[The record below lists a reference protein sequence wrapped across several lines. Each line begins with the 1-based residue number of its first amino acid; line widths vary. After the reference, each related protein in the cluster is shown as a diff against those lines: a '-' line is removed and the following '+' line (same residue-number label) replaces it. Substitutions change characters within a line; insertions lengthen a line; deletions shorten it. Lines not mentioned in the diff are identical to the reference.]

1 MKTAQ
6 DFRRALGPADEGF
19 ENVMRQ
25 TLSRLEREEKP
36 MKRKMSL
43 SLALALILIAL
54 SLATALA
61 AGLGVFGRLSAYSP
75 KLTIIEQDAQSN
87 DAAISL
93 PAGKNGEIPVDFSV
107 EQSFYDGEELYVSY
121 ALRYADNARCAA
133 VPQPE
138 ADDAMLI
145 DFWGEER
152 SWYQPILEKL
162 GVWEEML
169 RVYEEK
175 GAAGCIR
182 DTAYVG
188 DGMRL
193 DDGQYVELTQ
203 ADDAE
208 DEDGMIG
215 YREFETP
222 LPEAIRGREEITL
235 HATVYRSRI
244 YYLLTQE
251 GLYCW
256 ADAERDKTDVPFTV
270 RRSAQARAVAGAQ
283 AQFADY
289 TLEARMSQSGGL
301 LICDIAVRGIPE
313 SWTRWDSW
321 AQVEAEGLD
330 FVDSFILCADGAP
343 LEALERGGEEDE
355 DGKYWRYVFAMPQS
369 AAVYTLRPVYSLS
382 GERAAEE
389 VRLQ

>member
-75 KLTIIEQDAQSN
+75 KLTIIEQNAQPN

-93 PAGKNGEIPVDFSV
+93 SVGKNGEIPVDFSV

-235 HATVYRSRI
+235 HATIYRSRI

-270 RRSAQARAVAGAQ
+270 RRSAQARAIAGAQ

>member
-1 MKTAQ
+1 
-6 DFRRALGPADEGF
+6 
-19 ENVMRQ
+19 
-25 TLSRLEREEKP
+25 
-36 MKRKMSL
+36 
-43 SLALALILIAL
+43 
-54 SLATALA
+54 
-61 AGLGVFGRLSAYSP
+61 
-75 KLTIIEQDAQSN
+75 
-87 DAAISL
+87 
-93 PAGKNGEIPVDFSV
+93 
-107 EQSFYDGEELYVSY
+107 
-121 ALRYADNARCAA
+121 
-133 VPQPE
+133 
-138 ADDAMLI
+138 
-145 DFWGEER
+145 
-152 SWYQPILEKL
+152 
-162 GVWEEML
+162 
-169 RVYEEK
+169 
-175 GAAGCIR
+175 
-182 DTAYVG
+182 
-188 DGMRL
+188 
-193 DDGQYVELTQ
+193 
-203 ADDAE
+203 
-208 DEDGMIG
+208 MIG

-313 SWTRWDSW
+313 SWTKWDSW

-330 FVDSFILCADGAP
+330 FVDSFIFYADGAP

-382 GERAAEE
+382 GERAAQE

>member
-75 KLTIIEQDAQSN
+75 KLTIIEQDAQPN

-93 PAGKNGEIPVDFSV
+93 PAGKKGEIPVDFSV
-107 EQSFYDGEELYVSY
+107 EQSFYDGKELYVSY

-133 VPQPE
+133 VPEPE

-235 HATVYRSRI
+235 HATIYRSRI
-244 YYLLTQE
+244 YYLLTRE

-270 RRSAQARAVAGAQ
+270 RRSAQARAIAGAQ

-313 SWTRWDSW
+313 SWTKWDSW